1 MWVKVQIEEQYLC
14 YQSTIFQHPIKLDR
28 YYYTLFS
35 PITKNQ
41 NFIPY
46 IFNQIKKNDFTE
58 FDFIFG
64 MDDENIED
72 LTSKATSQ
80 SKAKIDLLG
89 NHDPEGERI
98 IRDPYYVSMVNVYA
112 TNAF

>member
-1 MWVKVQIEEQYLC
+1 
-14 YQSTIFQHPIKLDR
+14 
-28 YYYTLFS
+28 
-35 PITKNQ
+35 
-41 NFIPY
+41 
-46 IFNQIKKNDFTE
+46 
-58 FDFIFG
+58 